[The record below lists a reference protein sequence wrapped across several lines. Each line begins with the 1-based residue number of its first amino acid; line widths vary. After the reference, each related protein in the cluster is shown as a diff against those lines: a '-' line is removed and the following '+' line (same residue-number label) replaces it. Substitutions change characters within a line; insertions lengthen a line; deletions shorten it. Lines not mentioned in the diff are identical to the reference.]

1 MDVIRSAASA
11 PQVPFDYDGEHCGHH
26 GCIRPGHERLLTGA
40 TVITF
45 VRTVVSAA
53 VMLLAAH
60 DQNMA
65 MLLVGLGLYWAGDI
79 LDGFVARSTDTET
92 RWGAILDI
100 VSDRFCA
107 ATYYI
112 GFVWLVPHM
121 WWPVGI
127 FLFEFMVVDAVLS
140 LAFLAWPLTSPNYF
154 YLVDRRIWT
163 WNWSKPGK
171 AVNSAAVAILLE
183 LTRSVWVGAA
193 IAIALLAL
201 KIVSFVWLAK
211 LGLPMPKGCAAGDP
225 ATVSGGIPQ
234 TAPPLDASSPGT
246 AKPAE
251 PSAPSGTARP
261 AGVAHAP
268 SSARLTDRRRQRAPV
283 GDP

>member
-1 MDVIRSAASA
+1 VDVIGSAASA
-11 PQVPFDYDGEHCGHH
+11 SHVPFDPTGEHCGHR
-26 GCIRPGHERLLTGA
+26 GCIRPGHERVLTGA

-60 DQNMA
+60 DRNMT

-79 LDGFVARSTDTET
+79 LDGFVARTTDTET

-112 GFVWLVPHM
+112 GFVWIVPDM

-127 FLFEFMVVDAVLS
+127 FLFEFMVIDAVLS

-183 LTRSVWVGAA
+183 LTRSVWLGAA

-211 LGLPMPKGCAAGDP
+211 LGMPTPGGCAASD
-225 ATVSGGIPQ
+225 
-234 TAPPLDASSPGT
+234 PGT
-246 AKPAE
+246 VPVGTSSTTADSNGLNPNTVKPVG
-251 PSAPSGTARP
+251 PARP
-261 AGVAHAP
+261 TGPV
-268 SSARLTDRRRQRAPV
+268 RLTDRLRQRARV
-283 GDP
+283 GGR

>member
-1 MDVIRSAASA
+1 MDVIGSAANA
-11 PQVPFDYDGEHCGHH
+11 PHLASDATHGHCGHR
-26 GCIRPGHERLLTGA
+26 GCVRPGHERLLTGA

-45 VRTVVSAA
+45 VRTVLSAG
-53 VMLLAAH
+53 VMLLAAQ
-60 DQNMA
+60 DRNMT
-65 MLLVGLGLYWAGDI
+65 MLLVGLALYWGGDI

-112 GFVWLVPHM
+112 GFVWIVPHM

-154 YLVDRRIWT
+154 YLVDRRIWK

-211 LGLPMPKGCAAGDP
+211 LGLPVPRGCAAGDETGAPVTGPGASANGP
-225 ATVSGGIPQ
+225 AR
-234 TAPPLDASSPGT
+234 TADPEADST
-246 AKPAE
+246 
-251 PSAPSGTARP
+251 SA
-261 AGVAHAP
+261 
-268 SSARLTDRRRQRAPV
+268 SARLTDRLRQRTRV
-283 GDP
+283 GGR

>member
-1 MDVIRSAASA
+1 MDVSGSAQNA
-11 PQVPFDYDGEHCGHH
+11 PHVAFDSDGTHCGHR

-40 TVITF
+40 TVITL
-45 VRTVVSAA
+45 VRTVISSA
-53 VMLLAAH
+53 VMLFAAH
-60 DQNMA
+60 DRNMT

-107 ATYYI
+107 ATYYVA
-112 GFVWLVPHM
+112 FVWLVPHM

-127 FLFEFMVVDAVLS
+127 FLFEFMVIDAVLS

-154 YLVDRRIWT
+154 YLVDRRIWK

-171 AVNSAAVAILLE
+171 AVNSAGVAIILE
-183 LTRSVWVGAA
+183 LTRNVWVGAA

-211 LGLPMPKGCAAGDP
+211 LGLPMPRGCAANGSTTGPP
-225 ATVSGGIPQ
+225 AVGPVTPTTPTATPKGPPTGPGIGP
-234 TAPPLDASSPGT
+234 
-246 AKPAE
+246 
-251 PSAPSGTARP
+251 
-261 AGVAHAP
+261 V
-268 SSARLTDRRRQRAPV
+268 RLTDRLRQRARV
-283 GDP
+283 GGG

>member
-1 MDVIRSAASA
+1 VDVIGSAVNASHVPIDASA
-11 PQVPFDYDGEHCGHH
+11 DHCGHR
-26 GCIRPGHERLLTGA
+26 GCIRPGQERLLTGA

-53 VMLLAAH
+53 VMLFAASGR
-60 DQNMA
+60 NLA
-65 MLLVGLGLYWAGDI
+65 MLLIGLALYWGGDI

-107 ATYYI
+107 ATYYV
-112 GFVWLVPHM
+112 GFVWIVPHM

-127 FLFEFMVVDAVLS
+127 FLFEFMVIDVVLS

-154 YLVDRRIWT
+154 YLVDRRIWK

-171 AVNSAAVAILLE
+171 AVNSAAVAIILE
-183 LTRSVWVGAA
+183 LTRSVWIGGV

-211 LGLPMPKGCAAGDP
+211 LGLPMPKGCAAEGSTNGP
-225 ATVSGGIPQ
+225 AKTN
-234 TAPPLDASSPGT
+234 GT
-246 AKPAE
+246 NPTG
-251 PSAPSGTARP
+251 P
-261 AGVAHAP
+261 V
-268 SSARLTDRRRQRAPV
+268 RLTDRLRQRTRV
-283 GDP
+283 GGR